1 MCGQAGVAISEA
13 YEWSPRQLHYYLNGS
28 AYYPTEQI
36 QLSWETA
43 RVISYYTAAPHFDK
57 KKNGNMTMQ
66 KFLPLPWDK
75 ISKKEPITLERFN
88 EINEAWQENRQLHS

>member
-28 AYYPTEQI
+28 SI
-36 QLSWETA
+36 LSYKNRYNFLGETA

-66 KFLPLPWDK
+66 KFLPLP
-75 ISKKEPITLERFN
+75 
-88 EINEAWQENRQLHS
+88 